1 MLTPLLKLS
10 LATTARGLFS
20 VTGWPRDRV
29 KTPVCVWCTP
39 WLGSLLPLSK
49 PYIRLGV
56 EREVPPIAHNAGSH
70 DRPSFDTDFS
80 SSCFLQITGLVS
92 FLPPLL
98 HSLLP
103 HTYLRGTPPRNSRA
117 GGLIFFLGHC
127 HWSMTSKHVFLLT
140 VLCFHFFLALI
151 LPVSC
156 VFILHLYVPP
166 LVAVEAIRM
175 IM

>member
-117 GGLIFFLGHC
+117 GGLIFFRSLSLVNDLKTRLSFNC
-127 HWSMTSKHVFLLT
+127 PLFS
-140 VLCFHFFLALI
+140 FFPRFDPSSLVRVYSSSICSAL
-151 LPVSC
+151 SC
-156 VFILHLYVPP
+156 C
-166 LVAVEAIRM
+166 
-175 IM
+175 